1 MLWYIYHQKDNISTL
16 FYKKDIWKP
25 FQVSF
30 FHNDFFDSVIDS
42 YDYLKK
48 FMNLGN
54 VKSNFRFLLILFSL

>member
-1 MLWYIYHQKDNISTL
+1 MLWYIFHQKDNISTL

-42 YDYLKK
+42 
-48 FMNLGN
+48 
-54 VKSNFRFLLILFSL
+54 